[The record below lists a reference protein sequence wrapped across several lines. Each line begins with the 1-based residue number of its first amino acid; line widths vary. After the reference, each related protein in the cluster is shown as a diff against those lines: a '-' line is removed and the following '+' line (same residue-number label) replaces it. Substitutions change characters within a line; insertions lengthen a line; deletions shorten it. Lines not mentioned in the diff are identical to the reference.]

1 MNTTI
6 EFSDEE
12 MNALIGLLDVA
23 VRAQGLNVAQNALVL
38 ATKIKQAARGI
49 NNTPIT
55 QDDNPEF
62 AEPLEAVEAV

>member
-12 MNALIGLLDVA
+12 MNAFISLLDVA

-38 ATKIKQAARGI
+38 ASKIRESARGI
-49 NNTPIT
+49 DDTPIT
-55 QDDNPEF
+55 QDTSPEF
-62 AEPLEAVEAV
+62 AEPVEAS

>member
-1 MNTTI
+1 MTNI

-49 NNTPIT
+49 DNTPIT
-55 QDDNPEF
+55 QEVNPEF

>member
-12 MNALIGLLDVA
+12 MNALISLLDVA

-38 ATKIKQAARGI
+38 ASKIRESARGI
-49 NNTPIT
+49 DDTPIT
-55 QDDNPEF
+55 QDTSPEF
-62 AEPLEAVEAV
+62 AEPVEAS

>member
-12 MNALIGLLDVA
+12 MNALISLLDVA

-38 ATKIKQAARGI
+38 ASKIRESAKGI
-49 NNTPIT
+49 DNTPIT
-55 QDDNPEF
+55 QDTNPEF
-62 AEPLEAVEAV
+62 AEPVEAS

>member
-1 MNTTI
+1 MTNI

-49 NNTPIT
+49 DNTPIT
-55 QDDNPEF
+55 QEVSPEF

>member
-6 EFSDEE
+6 ELSDEE

-49 NNTPIT
+49 DNTPIT
-55 QDDNPEF
+55 QDHNPEF